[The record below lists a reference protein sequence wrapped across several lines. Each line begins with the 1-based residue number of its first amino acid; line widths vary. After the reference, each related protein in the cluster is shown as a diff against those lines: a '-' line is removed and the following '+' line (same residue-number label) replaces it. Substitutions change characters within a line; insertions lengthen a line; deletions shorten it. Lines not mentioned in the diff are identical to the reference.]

1 MSEEEKIIPSIDPES
16 IQRAKENATIV
27 PFKEISQ
34 KADSWLKSWNPYH
47 PDLIKDRPLEPIE
60 IEESKIRKS
69 ATKIFLIGFFIFI
82 IWAFTAPID
91 AGVSSMGTVMVEG
104 YRKSVQHPTGG
115 VIDKI
120 YVKEGDQ
127 VNEGDVLFKL
137 NPLKAEAELAAT
149 QLQYIN
155 ALVTEARLVSER
167 DEGSKIHWPKELK
180 QWENN
185 QQVEEAKRIQQK
197 LFRTRQIEYHSAIR
211 SRNIQIKSLTEEALN
226 NEILAKEGYV
236 SQAQANQVVRS
247 KLDTEMAMNQLRG
260 TYFKEID
267 SQLSEIQ
274 KTRDALKDRMESLN
288 FELESTK
295 IKAPSSGTLIGLKV
309 NTVGGTI
316 NPNQMIAEIVPK
328 DAILTIDAQVSP
340 TIIDRVKM
348 GQEADLRFTGFNQNI
363 TPVII
368 GNVSLIGADKLPI
381 PQGQSVQ
388 KEEYY
393 LVQVKVTKENLEKLG
408 NVQIQPGMQVDVIFK
423 TGERTFM
430 SYLIKPLT
438 DKIAKAFIN

>member
-16 IQRAKENATIV
+16 MQRAKENATIV
-27 PFKEISQ
+27 PFKEISE
-34 KADSWLKSWNPYH
+34 KADSWIKSWNPYH
-47 PDLIKDRPLEPIE
+47 PDLIKDRPLEPIA

-69 ATKIFLIGFFIFI
+69 ATKIFLIGFFIFM

-115 VIDKI
+115 VIDQI
-120 YVKEGDQ
+120 NVKEGDL
-127 VNEGDVLFKL
+127 VVEGETLFKL

-155 ALVTEARLVSER
+155 ALVTEARLVAER
-167 DEGSKIHWPKELK
+167 DEDVKIHWPKELK
-180 QWENN
+180 QFVDND
-185 QQVEEAKRIQQK
+185 QVEEAKKTQQK
-197 LFRTRQIEYHSAIR
+197 LFKTRRSEYTSAMHSR
-211 SRNIQIKSLTEEALN
+211 SVQIKSLTEESIN
-226 NEILAKEGYV
+226 NQILAKEGYV
-236 SQAQANQVVRS
+236 SQAQANQAIRS
-247 KLDTEMAMNQLRG
+247 RLDTEMAMNQLRG

-274 KTRDALKDRMESLN
+274 KTRDALKDRLQSLN
-288 FELESTK
+288 FELESTN

-316 NPNQMIAEIVPK
+316 NPNQTVAEIVPK
-328 DAILTIDAQVSP
+328 DATLTIDAQVSP
-340 TIIDRVKM
+340 GIIDRVKM

-363 TPVII
+363 TPVVI
-368 GNVSLIGADKLPI
+368 GNVSLIGADKLP
-381 PQGQSVQ
+381 PPPGSATQ

-393 LVQVKVTKENLEKLG
+393 LVQIKVSKENLKVLG
-408 NVQIQPGMQVDVIFK
+408 NTQIQPGMQVDVIFK

-430 SYLIKPLT
+430 SYLIKPLS
-438 DKIAKAFIN
+438 DKVAKAFIN